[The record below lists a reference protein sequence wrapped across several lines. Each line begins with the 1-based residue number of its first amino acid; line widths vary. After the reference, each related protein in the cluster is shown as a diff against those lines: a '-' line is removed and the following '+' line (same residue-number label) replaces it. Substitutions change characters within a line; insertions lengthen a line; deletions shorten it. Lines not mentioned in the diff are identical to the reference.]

1 MRSDDCDW
9 RKDNKCSSV
18 DGRFQ
23 APNWRTCKMFSIG
36 EGTNIREHTIAG
48 QVRIQGHRFQQFHQD
63 GWYWRACDNI
73 TTLFYLRSG
82 QTAFRT
88 EAKQNH
94 TDQNQEI
101 KGVMG
106 NWNAL
111 TLCHD
116 S

>member
-9 RKDNKCSSV
+9 RKDNKCSSICGAFKHRIGV
-18 DGRFQ
+18 LASVLSNPYPF
-23 APNWRTCKMFSIG
+23 AKAWSWRSHLA
-36 EGTNIREHTIAG
+36 IRDIE
-48 QVRIQGHRFQQFHQD
+48 FHQD

-82 QTAFRT
+82 QAAFRT

-101 KGVMG
+101 EAVMG
-106 NWNAL
+106 NLNAL